1 MSSSG
6 LVANRS
12 NQLCFTSPGA
22 WPNDRWCPPGSN
34 DCNSNSTSNDHL
46 DHSVRCKY
54 EATVFQLCFVASE
67 MWQLCQSF
75 DLYFYTLRNPMTK
88 LGLKRYFVFVTLVSL
103 IWALLIFYIPNNNVR
118 GPFYLGG
125 TDSSSGGGGG
135 LDRFP
140 VCYLNNE
147 GADYIAQSK
156 TLSHWAFFYS
166 IITITS
172 LFTFYNIYVLY
183 RFLKTTVTPT

>member
-22 WPNDRWCPPGSN
+22 WPNDPWCPPGSN
-34 DCNSNSTSNDHL
+34 DCNSNSTSDDNFDQ
-46 DHSVRCKY
+46 SVRCRY
-54 EATVFQLCFVASE
+54 EATLFQFCFVASE
-67 MWQLCQSF
+67 LWQLCQSF

-88 LGLKRYFVFVTLVSL
+88 LGLKRYFVFVALVSL
-103 IWALLIFYIPNNNVR
+103 IWALLVFYLPDVR

-125 TDSSSGGGGG
+125 GE

-140 VCYLNNE
+140 VCYLNNK
-147 GADYIAQSK
+147 GDHYIKLSK

-166 IITITS
+166 VITITS